1 MLGVESD
8 KHSSCPPFQ
17 PFADCWRRGCQ
28 LLGVPPC
35 PACCRLR
42 APGVALGPGRPVLGC
57 VFQERW
63 LCPGSYGET
72 QFSVFCLYFLLHRFL
87 RQQTT
92 LDLCPRP
99 YQCLQRQT
107 HLVATRGLLTHDS
120 KSSVPPSCMAIP
132 ATWKLQKVLINSC
145 LCVCFP

>member
-1 MLGVESD
+1 MCFIKVGCWGWKVTSTVPVP
-8 KHSSCPPFQ
+8 HG
-17 PFADCWRRGCQ
+17 FADCWWRGCQ

-42 APGVALGPGRPVLGC
+42 APGVELGPGRPVLRC

-63 LCPGSYGET
+63 L
-72 QFSVFCLYFLLHRFL
+72 CLYFLLHRFL

-92 LDLCPRP
+92 LDLCPLP

-120 KSSVPPSCMAIP
+120 KSSVPPSCTAIP
-132 ATWKLQKVLINSC
+132 ATWKLQKVLINLC